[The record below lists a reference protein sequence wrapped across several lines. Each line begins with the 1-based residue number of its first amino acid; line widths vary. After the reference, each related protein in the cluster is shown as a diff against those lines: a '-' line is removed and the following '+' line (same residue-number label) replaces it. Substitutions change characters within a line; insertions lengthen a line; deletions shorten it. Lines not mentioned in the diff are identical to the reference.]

1 MTDGA
6 NNGESQDSATPGG
19 KQRVYEV
26 ARDVGLANRA
36 LVAKIQALG
45 IVVKNHMSTLDG
57 DTIQRVKSALAKERA
72 ENLVEKRVSA
82 TVIRRRSKVRR
93 PAGADASATEAAPQP
108 EPEPPA
114 PQVPVEEPKTGFVPT
129 PDLARHVEPELPT
142 EAMMAEVHPAV
153 VEQPVEQAPAQV
165 DEPPPRPEE
174 ADEAEA
180 ESAAP
185 AEAKP
190 AAEGESPAKAKA
202 KAKAKKAATKKAADK
217 PDAEAAVAK
226 EGEQAVA
233 KAGPAPG
240 EGPNMQVDV
249 TPGKAEPDKPKL
261 RYAPGFKPGMTF
273 GRDGRPQMPRAPR
286 PGMATE
292 NEPISAAD
300 ALRMMAAPKPRVVI
314 TDLDRRK
321 RRAVPGR
328 SGPGGD
334 HRYRGRMQRRK
345 RVVSNKKG
353 KKTEIT
359 TPAQHKRVIRI
370 QGDTVN
376 LGELAMKM
384 GTKANEALKR
394 LWALG
399 MTNIRINQSVDLDTA
414 TLLAG
419 DFGYEIED
427 VSFKEDEVISLVE
440 DNPEDLQPRPPVVTV
455 MGHVDHGKTS
465 LLDAM
470 RNTTVASGEA
480 GGITQHI
487 GASQIETPD
496 GTVVF
501 LDTPGHE
508 AFTRMRA
515 RGANCTDIVILVV
528 AANDGVMPQTVEA
541 LDHAKTAEVP
551 IIVVINK
558 IDLPDANTDRVRSEL
573 ADRGLIP
580 EEWGGDT
587 MFVDASA
594 KTRENLEGVLE
605 AIALTAEI
613 LELRANPDK
622 PAKGTIIESRLDKAR
637 GAMSSVLIQEGTLR
651 VGDTVVTGE
660 HMGKVRAMIDDRG
673 RQIKEAGPCTPVELL
688 GLGGV
693 PEAGDELNVVEDE
706 KAARVL
712 VEHRQ
717 LENQKS
723 KMGSANA
730 GMSYEQILQSL
741 QSGAAK
747 ELKLLVKADVKG
759 SAEAVKDSL
768 IKLGTAKVSVSV
780 ISAAVGGIT
789 ENDVNLAKASGA
801 FILGF
806 SVRST
811 GKASQLAESEG
822 VEVRIYDII
831 YEMLDEVKV
840 LMTGLLPSEQREKP
854 LGKAEVRET
863 YTIPRVGVISGCAVT
878 EGKIRRNCL
887 LRLIRDN
894 IKIYEGKVSS
904 LRRFKDD
911 VKEVVGGYECG
922 IGIEGTKNI
931 KVGDVIEA
939 YEIEEIAPTL
949 D

>member
-1 MTDGA
+1 MHGRQDTTDDA
-6 NNGESQDSATPGG
+6 NNGEGQDSAAPGG
-19 KQRVYEV
+19 RQRVYEV
-26 ARDVGLANRA
+26 ARDVGLNNRA
-36 LVAKIQALG
+36 LVAKIQSLG
-45 IVVKNHMSTLDG
+45 IVVKNHMSSLDSE
-57 DTIQRVKSALAKERA
+57 DIQRVKRALAKERQ

-93 PAGADASATEAAPQP
+93 PPPVEAAAEPEAVTPAPQAPVAVPVPQAAPPSQVEAPVEPPTGAPQVTEPAPEVEAATPQAPAATPVEAAPAVQQP
-108 EPEPPA
+108 EP
-114 PQVPVEEPKTGFVPT
+114 
-129 PDLARHVEPELPT
+129 
-142 EAMMAEVHPAV
+142 AV
-153 VEQPVEQAPAQV
+153 VAQAPAAEQPVAEKPAAQEQQAQAPAT
-165 DEPPPRPEE
+165 P
-174 ADEAEA
+174 
-180 ESAAP
+180 P
-185 AEAKP
+185 AETTAPP
-190 AAEGESPAKAKA
+190 AAVETRPA
-202 KAKAKKAATKKAADK
+202 
-217 PDAEAAVAK
+217 V
-226 EGEQAVA
+226 
-233 KAGPAPG
+233 APG
-240 EGPNMQVDV
+240 EGPNKQVEA
-249 TPGKAEPDKPKL
+249 TPGKTTDDDKPKL

-300 ALRMMAAPKPRVVI
+300 ALRMMASPKPRVVI
-314 TDLDRRK
+314 TDLDHRK
-321 RRAVPGR
+321 RRSTIPGR
-328 SGPGGD
+328 GAPGQD
-334 HRYRGRMQRRK
+334 RRYRGRMQRRK
-345 RVVSNKKG
+345 RVVTNKKG

-359 TPAQHKRVIRI
+359 TPAQHKRILRL
-370 QGDTVN
+370 QGETIP
-376 LGELAMKM
+376 LSELAMKM

-399 MTNIRINQSVDLDTA
+399 MTSIRINGSVDLETA

-427 VSFKEDEVISLVE
+427 VSFNEDAIIVEVE
-440 DNPEDLQPRPPVVTV
+440 DSPEDLQPRAPVVTV

-465 LLDAM
+465 LLDAL
-470 RNTTVASGEA
+470 RNTKVASGEA

-496 GTVVF
+496 GMVVF

-541 LDHAKTAEVP
+541 LDHARTAEVP
-551 IIVVINK
+551 IIVAVNK

-580 EEWGGDT
+580 EEWGGET
-587 MFVDASA
+587 MFVDVSA
-594 KTRENLEGVLE
+594 KTKENLDGLLE
-605 AIALTAEI
+605 AISLQAEV
-613 LELRANPDK
+613 LELGANPDK
-622 PAKGTIIESRLDKAR
+622 PAKGMIIESRLDKAR

-660 HMGKVRAMIDDRG
+660 HMGKVRAMLDEHG
-673 RQIKEAGPCTPVELL
+673 RMIKEAGPCTPVELL

-693 PEAGDELNVVEDE
+693 PEAGDALNAVEDD

-712 VEHRQ
+712 VEHRRD
-717 LENQKS
+717 EKQKQ
-723 KMGSANA
+723 KMGGTNA

-747 ELKLLVKADVKG
+747 ELKLLVKADVHG

-768 IKLGTAKVSVSV
+768 IKLSTAKVSVTV

-811 GKASQLAESEG
+811 GKASLLAEKEG
-822 VEVRIYDII
+822 VEIRVYDII

-840 LMTGLLPSEQREKP
+840 IMTGLLPSEQREKA

-887 LRLIRDN
+887 LRLVRDN
-894 IKIYEGKVSS
+894 IKIYEGKLTS

-931 KVGDVIEA
+931 KVGDIIEA
-939 YEIEEIAPTL
+939 YEIEEVAPTL
-949 D
+949 E

>member
-1 MTDGA
+1 LTDGP
-6 NNGESQDSATPGG
+6 NNGDSQDAATPAG
-19 KQRVYEV
+19 KVRVYEV
-26 ARDVGLANRA
+26 ARDVGLANRI

-45 IVVKNHMSTLDG
+45 IVVKNHMSSLDQ
-57 DTIQRVKSALAKERA
+57 DDVQRVKRSLEKERQ

-93 PAGADASATEAAPQP
+93 PPAAEAPASPPEASLEAPQAQEAAPAA
-108 EPEPPA
+108 PA
-114 PQVPVEEPKTGFVPT
+114 ETAPT
-129 PDLARHVEPELPT
+129 PDLLPAEPAPEAPAEVEPAPAAEPDQATAPQAT
-142 EAMMAEVHPAV
+142 EAET
-153 VEQPVEQAPAQV
+153 
-165 DEPPPRPEE
+165 
-174 ADEAEA
+174 
-180 ESAAP
+180 AAP
-185 AEAKP
+185 AEGGPEEQAQPEP
-190 AAEGESPAKAKA
+190 AAEQAPEAAPAAPPVEAAPISAPAKPGGPPKPKIEATPAGIPPQGDAKA
-202 KAKAKKAATKKAADK
+202 AAEEKD
-217 PDAEAAVAK
+217 D
-226 EGEQAVA
+226 
-233 KAGPAPG
+233 
-240 EGPNMQVDV
+240 PN
-249 TPGKAEPDKPKL
+249 KPKL

-273 GRDGRPQMPRAPR
+273 GRDGRPHMPGAPR

-300 ALRMMAAPKPRVVI
+300 ALRMMAQPKPRVVI
-314 TDLDRRK
+314 TDLGNRR
-321 RRAVPGR
+321 RT
-328 SGPGGD
+328 GPGGPGGPRGPGGPNP
-334 HRYRGRMQRRK
+334 RYRGRMQRRK

-359 TPAQHKRVIRI
+359 TPAQHKRIVRL
-370 QGDTVN
+370 QGETVT
-376 LGELAMKM
+376 LADLAKEM
-384 GTKANEALKR
+384 GVKANEALKR

-399 MTNIRINQSVDLDTA
+399 MTNIRINGSVDFDTA

-427 VSFKEDEVISLVE
+427 VSFKEDAVIAAVE
-440 DNPEDLQPRPPVVTV
+440 DSPEDMQSRPPVVTV

-470 RNTTVASGEA
+470 RDTTVASGEA

-487 GASQIETPD
+487 GASQIETKD
-496 GTVVF
+496 GRVVF

-551 IIVVINK
+551 IIVAVNK

-580 EEWGGDT
+580 EEWGGET
-587 MFVDASA
+587 MFVDCSA
-594 KTRENLEGVLE
+594 KTQENLEGVLE
-605 AIALTAEI
+605 AISLQAEM
-613 LELRANPDK
+613 LELGANPDK
-622 PAKGTIIESRLDKAR
+622 PAKGMIIESRLDKAR
-637 GAMSSVLIQEGTLR
+637 GAMSSVLVQEGTLR

-673 RQIKEAGPCTPVELL
+673 RQLKEAGPCTPVELL

-693 PEAGDELNVVEDE
+693 PEAGDALNAVEDD

-717 LENQKS
+717 RENQMS
-723 KMGSANA
+723 KQGGANA
-730 GMSYEQILQSL
+730 GMSYEQILASL

-768 IKLGTAKVSVSV
+768 IKLGTAKVSVTV

-806 SVRST
+806 NVRST

-822 VEVRIYDII
+822 VEVRVYDII

-840 LMTGLLPSEQREKP
+840 LMTGLLPTEQREKA

-863 YTIPRVGVISGCAVT
+863 YTIPRVGVISGCAVV
-878 EGKIRRNCL
+878 EGKIQRNCL

-894 IKIYEGKVSS
+894 IKIYEGRVSS

-911 VKEVVGGYECG
+911 VKEVVQGYECG